1 MGTEKISAAKAAA
14 VYAEVPGVLRKLAA
28 ERDELRAE
36 NDNLREKVAEYEQND
51 RIEKIARS
59 MHDKGIDVAS
69 SMEEKIER
77 IKEAADRGRS
87 LEVIEE
93 AVEMTAPNGELAKLA
108 DGESGNSGDQLTAYL
123 LGGVSE

>member
-1 MGTEKISAAKAAA
+1 MSTEKISAAKAAA
-14 VYAEVPGVLRKLAA
+14 VYAEVPGVLRKLAS

-36 NDNLREKVAEYEQND
+36 NVNLREKLAEYEHSD

-59 MHDKGIDVAS
+59 MQDKGIDVAS

-87 LEVIEE
+87 LDVIEE

-123 LGGVSE
+123 LGGISE